1 MTTLNNSIPQEWRDL
16 FEGRRIAVASLP
28 PAIVPPIRR
37 NRQLII
43 RGVLLVLM
51 FAAAVTVS
59 VWLATA
65 TGRWWIGL
73 LVFTLIAWVL
83 AFFVIGLFG
92 AVKVARVGSEQ
103 RRAKAMEDPIGRL
116 LPSSSFLR
124 SEFDNPDTFAAL
136 LALKDRPSVVFDRWL
151 IEVID
156 LPIMIGTLA
165 PRGRL
170 PEPEVLE
177 SSRFVAGSSFAGA
190 YFVFHSGRFW
200 FPLLE
205 AFRTGAPLAWTSL
218 LGLVFFVFGIWMI
231 VKDPWLRRKLHL
243 PNFFAAET
251 VIGAGWLR
259 DRKGHLWTV
268 DDSILL
274 ITSSNAGIEVR
285 CINKERVGSFYLSML
300 TGRAGEAK
308 SNARKRVKLRAK
320 AAELVSKAAVGAKE
334 AVGFESDPVTESEM
348 PTSAQPLRL
357 LLSSWTYPEPRTD
370 LAIRQ

>member
-1 MTTLNNSIPQEWRDL
+1 M
-16 FEGRRIAVASLP
+16 
-28 PAIVPPIRR
+28 
-37 NRQLII
+37 
-43 RGVLLVLM
+43 
-51 FAAAVTVS
+51 
-59 VWLATA
+59 
-65 TGRWWIGL
+65 
-73 LVFTLIAWVL
+73 
-83 AFFVIGLFG
+83 
-92 AVKVARVGSEQ
+92 
-103 RRAKAMEDPIGRL
+103 
-116 LPSSSFLR
+116 
-124 SEFDNPDTFAAL
+124 
-136 LALKDRPSVVFDRWL
+136 
-151 IEVID
+151 
-156 LPIMIGTLA
+156 
-165 PRGRL
+165 
-170 PEPEVLE
+170 
-177 SSRFVAGSSFAGA
+177 
-190 YFVFHSGRFW
+190 FHSGRFW

-218 LGLVFFVFGIWMI
+218 LGLVSFVFGIWMI